1 MALRAEQR
9 QRSHATSQSVPM
21 HRQQK
26 NEAYSKAGSQYRG
39 IIINEM
45 QGLGWLVFPSP
56 TIPPSHCP
64 PPQIP
69 IQSLFLLF
77 AISIPPSS
85 TSFSSSS
92 IKNHKDWLSLPTYQ
106 IHCLICIMAYSI
118 SLSPR
123 EANSPLY
130 RQFNYTTSL
139 EKSCIHTRVQIW
151 LYMWCASSTM
161 NYLN

>member
-56 TIPPSHCP
+56 TIRS
-64 PPQIP
+64 I
-69 IQSLFLLF
+69 SLPTPTNPNTVTLPAVCHLH
-77 AISIPPSS
+77 PPSS

-118 SLSPR
+118 SLRPR